1 MTVNPGQGTTQ
12 LPGMNTLPTQQQGVA
27 NNAWTGGAT
36 TSNSTVTTAPTT
48 YPPGMN
54 VQAIIADFYNKNP
67 KDIKILSQALKN
79 ANYSV
84 KVTSKPN
91 PDLLQT
97 YLKAQTDFMVLKSA
111 APATPVNDIYGY
123 LAFIDQT
130 GMGGAG
136 TTATAKQKSV
146 RLIDDT
152 TATALVNAVFEDQL
166 GRKASAKEIAKYT
179 ANLRKAQA
187 AAPTMTTTT
196 TTAGDGM
203 TSSSSQTTGGLNE
216 QQFLIQQIGGT
227 DEAKA
232 KQVFDFYSAFKNLLG
247 VQ

>member
-1 MTVNPGQGTTQ
+1 MTVNPGQGTNQ
-12 LPGMNTLPTQQQGVA
+12 LPGMNTVPTQQQGVP
-27 NNAWTGGAT
+27 NNAWTAGAT
-36 TSNSTVTTAPTT
+36 TSNSTVTTTPMFPA
-48 YPPGMN
+48 GMN

-67 KDIKILSQALKN
+67 NDIKILSQALKN
-79 ANYSV
+79 ANYNV

-97 YLKAQTDFMVLKSA
+97 YLKAQADFMVLKNA
-111 APATPVNDIYGY
+111 APTTPVNDIYGY
-123 LAFIDQT
+123 LAFVDQT

-136 TTATAKQKSV
+136 TTATARQKSV

-187 AAPTMTTTT
+187 AAPTVTTTT
-196 TTAGDGM
+196 TTAKEGM